1 LGEVIGSA
9 WRTLSRTSAF
19 LGITSADGRRM
30 TSRRFTK
37 GLSDAIVATEIVA
50 VLSRADNNNRALLVP
65 DPLDRS

>member
-1 LGEVIGSA
+1 
-9 WRTLSRTSAF
+9 
-19 LGITSADGRRM
+19 M

-65 DPLDRS
+65 DPLDRP